1 MKEINFIP
9 DEYVTR
15 SVSFHRDSSFTA
27 YLNTILDP
35 LIVEGLVD
43 EYRLGVTKDGSVIF
57 FQIDEE
63 GRCRSG
69 KVMKYDPVTGHR
81 IRDGR
86 SACRITWVHVLMKKQ
101 GLLPEEWD
109 LSQCLFGEHLLQRYP
124 WKTVALV
131 ESEKT
136 AVICAGLLPEYIWI
150 ATGGKNGLGNKLDC
164 LAYRKVV
171 VYPDVDAYDYWCEQL
186 TGYPDIIVSDLLQR
200 VKGQGDEK
208 MDLADWLLTHLAQ
221 QEALS
226 SPISTLF
233 QRIAQFFSSEYHTEI
248 NALMND
254 LDLVPLI

>member
-1 MKEINFIP
+1 MKEINTIP

-27 YLNTILDP
+27 YLGTILDP

-43 EYRLGVTKDGSVIF
+43 EYRLGITKDGSVIF

-81 IRDGR
+81 IKDGR
-86 SACRITWVHVLMKKQ
+86 SACRITWVHVLMQKQ
-101 GLLPEEWD
+101 GLLPKEWI
-109 LSQCLFGEHLLQRYP
+109 LTQCLFGEHLLQRYP

-136 AVICAGLLPEYIWI
+136 AVICAGLLPEYVWL
-150 ATGGKNGLGNKLDC
+150 ATGGKNNLGKKLDC

-186 TGYPDIIVSDLLQR
+186 AEYSNIRVSDLLQR
-200 VKGQGDEK
+200 VKGPGNEK
-208 MDLADWLLTHLAQ
+208 MDLTDWLLTNLEQ
-221 QEALS
+221 PEALS
-226 SPISTLF
+226 PSILATF
-233 QRIAQFFSSEYHTEI
+233 QRTAQFFSSEYHTEI

-254 LDLVPLI
+254 LDLVPLV

>member
-1 MKEINFIP
+1 MKEIDFIP

-35 LIVEGLVD
+35 FIVEGLVD
-43 EYRLGVTKDGSVIF
+43 EYKLGVTKDGAVIF

-86 SACRITWVHVLMKKQ
+86 SACRITWVHVLMKQQ
-101 GLLPEEWD
+101 GLLHEEWD

-124 WKTVALV
+124 CKTVALV

-136 AVICAGLLPEYIWI
+136 AVICAGLLPEYVWL
-150 ATGGKNGLGNKLDC
+150 ATGGKNNLGKKLDC

-186 TGYPDIIVSDLLQR
+186 AEYSNIRVSDLLQR
-200 VKGQGDEK
+200 VKGPGDEK
-208 MDLADWLLTHLAQ
+208 MDLADWLLTNLGQ
-221 QEALS
+221 PE
-226 SPISTLF
+226 PISVTF

-254 LDLVPLI
+254 FDLVPLV